1 MKNLV
6 KHDTKPTIDS
16 AEPQEGFPV
25 RTGSFMC
32 ICYQQRF
39 VHAHCQRGRA
49 RDDLISVAHQLG
61 QKRII
66 LCRDIDLETATDAVE
81 QVVFG
86 EPGSERQFH
95 SKPKDFQT
103 ANVPSNRATS
113 MVEI

>member
-39 VHAHCQRGRA
+39 IHTHGQCSGA
-49 RDDLISVAHQLG
+49 RDDLIGVAHQLG
-61 QKRII
+61 
-66 LCRDIDLETATDAVE
+66 
-81 QVVFG
+81 
-86 EPGSERQFH
+86 
-95 SKPKDFQT
+95 
-103 ANVPSNRATS
+103 
-113 MVEI
+113 